1 MVNDDWLTVNREN
14 WDDRVRVHAES
25 SFYDLPGFRA
35 GASPLRSFER
45 AELGEVAGKRL
56 LHLQCHMGQDTLSW
70 GRLGA
75 EVTGLDFSA
84 KAVEQARA
92 LAADVGLADRA
103 RFVVSDVYEAP
114 AALPGER
121 FDIVYTGLGSL
132 VWLPDLTRWAEVV
145 AGLLAEGGALY
156 LVEFHPATDMLGEDG
171 RTVDHDYFD
180 AEPWRQDHAYTYTD
194 GPALEKTVSV
204 QFLHPL
210 GEVVSALAGAGLRVE
225 FLHEHPFTIFQRYPV
240 LEESEPGIFTFPPG
254 HPRVPL
260 MFSLRARR

>member
-1 MVNDDWLTVNREN
+1 MNDDWLTVNREN
-14 WDDRVRVHAES
+14 WDDRVRVHAAS

-35 GASPLRSFER
+35 GASPLRAFER

-114 AALPGER
+114 AALAGER

-145 AGLLAEGGALY
+145 AGLLAEGGVLY

-180 AEPWRQDHAYTYTD
+180 AAPSREDYAYTYTD

-210 GEVVSALAGAGLRVE
+210 GEIVSALAGAGLRVE